1 MSNNEKIKG
10 AFTAFLVK
18 NLARI
23 VIAAVLIGIGYL
35 IGK

>member
-10 AFTAFLVK
+10 AFTSFLIKSIPYAV
-18 NLARI
+18 L
-23 VIAAVLIGIGYL
+23 AAVFTGIGYL